1 MSTNAGKP
9 SQLDANGE
17 PRLNKNGKEIVY
29 QGHHMLNVDG
39 YPEYAADWR
48 NIQALDSS
56 EHLAA
61 HKGNFKNNTDYYY
74 DVFENVAEK
83 RKKELKIINGEID
96 FEASSYPP
104 KRTCIFISNDNM
116 AKIYSN
122 FDDLTDAEQL
132 ALKNVDLASRNG
144 DVQRFNAGID
154 LAERYNST
162 DFINKIGLK
171 TDAEIKQMYGVLNNC
186 NAPDIINQY
195 CLYEYSTR
203 HGYQMDVVIYVDKDG
218 NILGTS
224 LDKTY
229 IPDNNDYQ
237 LSMTEST
244 KCRSEAELKSHSNL
258 VKVEDAKAEAAKEIG
273 DADKGEG
280 ADKDKEV
287 EDTGKTEE
295 GSRETVKVDLWKY
308 YR

>member
-1 MSTNAGKP
+1 
-9 SQLDANGE
+9 
-17 PRLNKNGKEIVY
+17 
-29 QGHHMLNVDG
+29 
-39 YPEYAADWR
+39 
-48 NIQALDSS
+48 
-56 EHLAA
+56 
-61 HKGNFKNNTDYYY
+61 
-74 DVFENVAEK
+74 
-83 RKKELKIINGEID
+83 
-96 FEASSYPP
+96 
-104 KRTCIFISNDNM
+104 M

-132 ALKNVDLASRNG
+132 ALKNVDLASRTG

-154 LAERYNST
+154 LAQRYNST
-162 DFINKIGLK
+162 DFINKVGLK

-186 NAPDIINQY
+186 NDPDIINQY
-195 CLYEYSTR
+195 RLYEYSTR
-203 HGYQMDVVIYVDKDG
+203 HGYQMDAVIYVDKDG

-244 KCRSEAELKSHSNL
+244 KCLSNTELKSHSNL

-280 ADKDKEV
+280 VDKDKEV
-287 EDTGKTEE
+287 EDTCKTEE
-295 GSRETVKVDLWKY
+295 GSKETVKIDLWKY